1 MRSRRALRAGGMPSG
16 SMMASSWPSSRRYNS
31 RRGLRGQR
39 LHEHHTVVVSLQRES
54 TAMATGAR
62 GGTLLRASI
71 ETDSPSAVGPGV
83 GFRVG
88 LRVSF
93 AVGLPGKHWQAARQ
107 AQRHVCTNVVIN
119 ITPALSIQPNAHV
132 RRISCDY
139 DECRI
144 KKPQQCTCAANP
156 LVASCAPLV
165 RFCKPYFDPNAA
177 P

>member
-1 MRSRRALRAGGMPSG
+1 MCGLCAHVLGRACAGMRSRRALRAGGMPSG

-93 AVGLPGKHWQAARQ
+93 AVGLPGKHWQAARTSGSAPRMHQ
-107 AQRHVCTNVVIN
+107 CCYKHHTSAEHPTECT
-119 ITPALSIQPNAHV
+119 
-132 RRISCDY
+132 R
-139 DECRI
+139 
-144 KKPQQCTCAANP
+144 
-156 LVASCAPLV
+156 APHQL
-165 RFCKPYFDPNAA
+165 
-177 P
+177 